1 MPQDNPFRN
10 YLKRLHWEDRTLIC
24 VAFLIGLLSPI
35 LPKQYAALWG
45 LVPLLSVEAQCR
57 SASFL
62 VSFFFYLALS
72 RGIVPGAYVF
82 FRDGSLIRALVL
94 WALSAVGLALPYVI
108 LYPVQLSSKLSR
120 AVCLV
125 LAVLASAVPPLGLI
139 GWGSPLV
146 AAGLFFPSTGWIGL
160 GFLLVLYG
168 FAAMWRCFRLFLF
181 FIAFALTTVMSVV
194 NVAPPENWIGI
205 DTEFG
210 RLASGSADFDE
221 QFQRERQVFAELLRK
236 KRNGEFLSV
245 DVVLFPETLIGRMN
259 PTTQKRW
266 RDFLCHLDN
275 KKIFIAGAEIPRGR
289 KYDNVM
295 VAFNDP
301 EEQTAIQRCPVPFSM
316 YRPFSQWGANAAILS
331 CGENSMMFF
340 AEQKAGFLI
349 CYEQFLTWPFLT
361 LMTHNPRILA
371 APANFWWCKDTSLPA
386 GRERT
391 LKLLSALFGIPLVSA
406 VNI

>member
-35 LPKQYAALWG
+35 LPEQYAALWG

-120 AVCLV
+120 AVRLV

-181 FIAFALTTVMSVV
+181 FIALALTTVMSVV

-236 KRNGEFLSV
+236 RRNGEFLSV

-266 RDFLCHLDN
+266 RDFLYHLDD
-275 KKIFIAGAEIPRGR
+275 KKVFITGAEIPKGR

-295 VAFNDP
+295 IAFNDP
-301 EEQTAIQRCPVPFSM
+301 GGQTAIQRWPVPFSM
-316 YRPFSQWGANAAILS
+316 YRPLSEWGANADIFSLGA
-331 CGENSMMFF
+331 NSVMAFSG
-340 AEQKAGFLI
+340 QRTGFLI

-361 LMTHNPRILA
+361 LLTHKPALLA
-371 APANFWWCKDTSLPA
+371 TPANFWWCRDTTLPA
-386 GRERT
+386 VRDRT
-391 LKLLSALFGIPLVSA
+391 LKLLGALFGISLISA